1 MNNEITMNNEN
12 RENNTWIMS
21 GNRYEA
27 FYKASGLPLKY
38 MYADINLKPEAI
50 DAETFRSL
58 KRVHDQCKRFFYSQG
73 SVYIASRNVGN
84 GKTSWA
90 IKIMKRYIQEHACYY
105 DLDCVFINVPE
116 FFALRKSAMNYADDA
131 LKFHSLEKR
140 VKQAKLVVFD
150 DFGCGNTSDFDE
162 TFLYTII
169 DYRWR
174 NGLSAIYTTN
184 ADVKELRK
192 TMGDR
197 IIDRAVYDSKT
208 CKYWIQ
214 GGSRRGMAAQPVN
227 NASVNK
233 PTNIPQRPATPE
245 KSSYNPT
252 TTYINGEVF

>member
-1 MNNEITMNNEN
+1 MINNTITNNETLQNSTI
-12 RENNTWIMS
+12 IMS
-21 GNRYEA
+21 GARYEA
-27 FYKASGLPLKY
+27 FYTASELPLQY
-38 MYADINLKPEAI
+38 MYEDITLYPDNI
-50 DAETFRSL
+50 DKETFRCL
-58 KRVHDQCKRFFYSQG
+58 KKVHDQCKSFFNSQG
-73 SVYIASRNVGN
+73 SMFIVSQTVGN

-116 FFALRKSAMNYADDA
+116 FLALRKSAMNYTDDA

-174 NGLSAIYTTN
+174 NGLSGIYTSN
-184 ADVKELRK
+184 VSAQDLRK
-192 TMGDR
+192 AMGDR
-197 IIDRAVYDSKT
+197 IVDRVVYDKNT

-214 GGSRRGMAAQPVN
+214 GSSRRNMPVN
-227 NASVNK
+227 TAQVSK
-233 PTNIPQRPATPE
+233 PTTTYKTPATPE